1 MRPRQNQLVNYC
13 VRVSITVMNDIIRAK
28 KSLGQNFLR
37 DPHYLNRIADAA
49 QVGPGDQVLEIGPG
63 LGHLTTVLTQRAQ
76 KVLAIEVDDRLIP
89 LLQDGFGTVPNFE
102 LLHADALEYDYG
114 SLKGRWKVVAN
125 LPYYIST
132 PIIQKLIVHREK
144 FISLTLMLQK
154 EVAERIASPPGGKEY
169 GYLSVLLQFYTVPRI
184 EFKVPP
190 GSFTPR
196 PEVDSIVITL
206 TLRERPAVVVKDEA
220 FFFRVIKAAFSQR
233 RKTLRNALKQLE
245 APQDKMASVLSSTCI
260 DLERRAETL
269 TVEEFGKLSD
279 CLLT

>member
-1 MRPRQNQLVNYC
+1 M
-13 VRVSITVMNDIIRAK
+13 DIRAK
-28 KSLGQNFLR
+28 KSLGQNFLN
-37 DPHYLNRIADAA
+37 DPHYLNKIADAA
-49 QVGPGDQVLEIGPG
+49 RVGPGDQVLEIGPG

-89 LLQDGFGTVPNFE
+89 HLQGEFSACRNFE

-132 PIIQKLIVHREK
+132 PIIQKLISCREK

-169 GYLSVLLQFYTVPRI
+169 GYLSVLVQFYTVPRI

-190 GSFTPR
+190 GAFSPR
-196 PEVDSIVITL
+196 PEVDSAVITL
-206 TLRERPAVVVKDEA
+206 FLRDRPAVTIKDEA
-220 FFFRVIKAAFSQR
+220 FFISVIKAAFSHR
-233 RKTLRNALKQLE
+233 RKTLRNALKKLDLPKE
-245 APQDKMASVLSSTCI
+245 KMDAVRDSTGI
-260 DLERRAETL
+260 DLGRRAETL
-269 TVEEFGKLSD
+269 SIEEFG
-279 CLLT
+279 CLADFLLA

>member
-1 MRPRQNQLVNYC
+1 
-13 VRVSITVMNDIIRAK
+13 MNDIIRAK

-63 LGHLTTVLTQRAQ
+63 LGHLTTVLTERAR

-89 LLQDGFGTVPNFE
+89 HLQDKFGTVPNFE
-102 LLHADALEYDYG
+102 LLHADALEYDYET
-114 SLKGRWKVVAN
+114 LTGRWKVVAN

-132 PIIQKLIVHREK
+132 PIIQKLIVRGEK

-169 GYLSVLLQFYTVPRI
+169 GYLSVLVQFYSVPRI

-190 GSFTPR
+190 GAFTPR

-206 TLRERPAVVVKDEA
+206 TLRDRPAVVVKDEV

-233 RKTLRNALKQLE
+233 RKTLRNSLKQLG
-245 APQDKMASVLSSTCI
+245 APKEKMDAVLNNTGI
-260 DLERRAETL
+260 DLARRAETL
-269 TVEEFGKLSD
+269 SVEEFGRLADFLLS
-279 CLLT
+279 